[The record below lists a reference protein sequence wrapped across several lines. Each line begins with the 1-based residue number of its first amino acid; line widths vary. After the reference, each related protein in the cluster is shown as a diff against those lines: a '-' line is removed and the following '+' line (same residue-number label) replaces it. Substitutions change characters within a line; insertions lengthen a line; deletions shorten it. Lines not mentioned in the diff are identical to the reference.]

1 MKILTYLA
9 GAALVA
15 ASLTGC
21 QTTAAQDGAV
31 LGGALGAGL
40 GAIVGNQSGHAGEG
54 ALIGAAAGALS
65 GAVIGDAVGK
75 PAPRQEVVYR
85 QVETRPLPPPAPKRA
100 GYYEVQVVEGP
111 NGERY
116 ERKVWHAE

>member
-1 MKILTYLA
+1 MKILAYVA
-9 GAALVA
+9 GAALIA
-15 ASLTGC
+15 GSLTGC

-40 GAIVGNQSGHAGEG
+40 GAIVGNQSGHTGEG

-75 PAPRQEVVYR
+75 PAPRQERVVYR
-85 QVETRPLPPPAPKRA
+85 RVETPAPTPTRG
-100 GYYEVQVVEGP
+100 GYYEVQVVEGA

-116 ERKVWHAE
+116 ERRIWHDR